1 MNRQNGHTLI
11 EVGGSME
18 NNRGHTLIELMIV
31 VAIIGVLAGVALP
44 FYRNHK
50 ADLAWDFASV
60 KAEQLAG
67 SMDALMTAENKF
79 KYLNRKSPGCGGFS
93 DALDIG
99 FAGAEKFTCSANQC
113 SNENHT
119 MTVYVDMTPGGDGCP
134 VANNY
139 YIVLRAKA
147 TGANAGEKTNVID
160 FRGNK
165 YNWSAVDTASITT
178 FQDFDSL
185 KASGTGMGAG
195 FTRK

>member
-1 MNRQNGHTLI
+1 MNRQNGFTLI
-11 EVGGSME
+11 EVGGSMK

-60 KAEQLAG
+60 KAEQSAG

-93 DALDIG
+93 DALDMG
-99 FAGAEKFTCSANQC
+99 FAGGEKFTCSGTQC
-113 SNENHT
+113 SNENHE
-119 MTVYVDMTPGGDGCP
+119 MAVYVDMRPGADGCP
-134 VANNY
+134 AANNY

-147 TGANAGEKTNVID
+147 TGSNAGEKTVVID
-160 FRGNK
+160 RQGNK
-165 YNWSAVDTASITT
+165 YNWSAADTALVAT
-178 FQDFDSL
+178 FQDWDAL
-185 KASGTGMGAG
+185 KTSGTGMATG
-195 FTRK
+195 FSRK